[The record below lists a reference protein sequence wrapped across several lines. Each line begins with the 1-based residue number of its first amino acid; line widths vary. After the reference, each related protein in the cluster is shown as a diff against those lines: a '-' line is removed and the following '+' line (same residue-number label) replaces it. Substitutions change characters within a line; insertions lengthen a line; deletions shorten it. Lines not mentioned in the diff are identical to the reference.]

1 MVYLRSKL
9 LRRAKCQSRRAPFR
23 GKKEFRQILQSP
35 RFRQCASLVDYSCKI
50 GPIPFEFNDNDYMI
64 EMELM
69 SFGREGEDKLGKN
82 ELSISR
88 TDKAKTELWP

>member
-1 MVYLRSKL
+1 
-9 LRRAKCQSRRAPFR
+9 
-23 GKKEFRQILQSP
+23 
-35 RFRQCASLVDYSCKI
+35 LVDYSCKI